1 VLKPL
6 GQALSRWTPVRR
18 GRIDDP
24 VSALAAAWP
33 EIVGADIARNSQ
45 PIRIDRGTLWIVTA
59 SGAWGQQLTFLTDRL
74 LAAIRERTPQ
84 TIVERL
90 RFRVGKIAAV
100 RRAPKGRH
108 ELAPRAVEPPR
119 PVPESAADALASFR
133 RHVEGWERAKRAA
146 GWKECRDCK
155 ALLAP
160 GSAVRC
166 AACANA
172 AIRRRTER
180 AARLLA
186 DAPWLGYSGTAE
198 LVDELSASEYEAL
211 RAQLLTD
218 WRQTLDRS
226 RAVSPERPLP
236 HERGVASAYVL
247 LATRLRPN
255 EIDPGIMRGVL
266 GDAAYDRLYEL
277 ERTEPNGE

>member
-1 VLKPL
+1 MLKPL
-6 GQALSRWTPVRR
+6 GQALSHWTPVRR

-45 PIRIDRGTLWIVTA
+45 PVRIDRGTLWIVTT

-74 LAAIRERTPQ
+74 LAAIGERTPQ

-90 RFRVGKIAAV
+90 RFRVGKISGI
-100 RRAPKGRH
+100 RRAPKGRNG
-108 ELAPRAVEPPR
+108 LALRPVEPPR
-119 PVPESAADALASFR
+119 SIPESAADALASFR

-146 GWKECRDCK
+146 GWKECLDCK
-155 ALLAP
+155 ALLQP
-160 GSAVRC
+160 GSAARC

-186 DAPWLGYSGTAE
+186 DAPWLGYPGTAE
-198 LVDELSASEYEAL
+198 LVEELSPSEYEAL
-211 RAQLLTD
+211 RAQLLAD
-218 WRQTLDRS
+218 WRQTLERA

-255 EIDPGIMRGVL
+255 EIDPAIMRGIL
-266 GDAAYDRLYEL
+266 GDAAYARLYEL
-277 ERTEPNGE
+277 QRTEPNGE

>member
-24 VSALAAAWP
+24 VSALAAAWS

-45 PIRIDRGTLWIVTA
+45 PVRIDRGTLWIVTA
-59 SGAWGQQLTFLTDRL
+59 SGAWGQQLTFLTERL
-74 LAAIRERTPQ
+74 LSAIRERTPQ

-90 RFRVGKIAAV
+90 RFKVGKISAV
-100 RRAPKGRH
+100 RRAPTARNA
-108 ELAPRAVEPPR
+108 LVPRPIEPPR
-119 PVPESAADALASFR
+119 STSESAADALASFR

-146 GWKECRDCK
+146 GWKECRDCS

-160 GSAVRC
+160 GTAARC

-172 AIRRRTER
+172 AVRRRTER

-186 DAPWLGYSGTAE
+186 EAPWLGYAGTAE
-198 LVDELSASEYEAL
+198 LVEDLSASEYEAL
-211 RAQLLTD
+211 RAQLMTD
-218 WRQTLDRS
+218 WRQTLERA

-247 LATRLRPN
+247 LATRLRPQ
-255 EIDPGIMRGVL
+255 EIDPAILRGVL
-266 GDAAYDRLYEL
+266 GDAAYERLYEL
-277 ERTEPNGE
+277 QRTELNGE